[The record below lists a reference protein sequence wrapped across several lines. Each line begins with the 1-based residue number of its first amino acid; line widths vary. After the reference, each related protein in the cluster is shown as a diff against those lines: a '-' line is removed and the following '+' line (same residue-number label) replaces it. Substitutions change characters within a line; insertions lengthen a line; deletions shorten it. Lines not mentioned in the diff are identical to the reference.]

1 MAAPDAK
8 DHVIREGEEFLDSP
22 VERWNANVRAIR
34 LVKDLEEEGRA
45 ATHAEQEVLGEYS
58 GFGGSYFEQAF
69 SPGGAREPAWERRR
83 QELEDLV
90 TADELEAIRVS
101 RKNAFYTSPE
111 IIDSMWDTLEGMG
124 VDRLGELRVLEPS
137 AGSGRFLGMQP
148 ASLTAKSERT
158 AVELDS
164 LTARMLKH
172 LYPKTRVYHSGFEA
186 APIQDDYY
194 DVAISNVPFGD
205 VQVFDREYSTTGR
218 KYLTNAVHN
227 YFFAKTLDKLR
238 PGGVLA
244 FITSHYTMDAAS
256 NRPVRKYLADRAD
269 LLGAVRLPKEALP
282 GTEVVTDII
291 YMRKRDPDDG
301 PGDDSWIETET
312 LELPTENYSDRY
324 YGRNRITVNSYFVD
338 NPDRVLGDHSQ
349 EGSMYSDREY
359 TVTKNPDRPFME
371 GLTQF
376 AGEMKRTASI
386 EVPRDRASR
395 PTAPV
400 PEAGKGEGRYV
411 VDRGTLKL
419 DVDGKK
425 SAHGLSKP
433 NATRVKDLVGL
444 RETARELID
453 LESSAASDPDQVDG
467 TRDALLDKY
476 TDYINKHKQ
485 AVNTKANYDLLGHD
499 ADGHLL
505 FALETYDKES
515 ECWQAADIM
524 YKRVVGAAP
533 VQRAS
538 SAADAMAISL
548 NESGTLNFE
557 RMARMLGRSTDEVR
571 EELANDG
578 LIFRTAD
585 GSAWVPAPEYLTG
598 NVREKLKRARLAA
611 TVDPSYRNNINA
623 LETVQPERVP
633 AEDIRAT
640 LGAPWIPAEVV
651 NEWVTSAFQPHN
663 YGDERDYFTYTPQ
676 SESFITQEEDKHGRW
691 QSKQKN
697 KSGQGGGWTV
707 NDRIFANYAMMHS
720 TMGTERMSADKI
732 LLKVLEGSPIQVK
745 KKGTPDPEATA
756 AAQQK
761 ADQMRQSFADW
772 VWTDP
777 DRTRHLEDIYNDT
790 HNAHRPRIFD
800 GSHQTLPGMAAE
812 WQRQLKKHQR
822 DAIYRVVNDGTTLL
836 AHEVGF
842 GKTASMVASAMERKR
857 LGLANKPLFVVPK
870 ATREQFADE
879 FMEIYPGARILV
891 AGDTDFQ
898 SGNRER
904 FLSRIATGDW
914 DGVIVS
920 GEQFSAI
927 PLLPETEAK
936 WLRKQ
941 RDDLEAALVDVDTS
955 SAGGR
960 RAQNDITTRI
970 RNYET
975 RLRYL
980 VAKMQDRSDD
990 VLAFEQL
997 GVDQLYVDE
1006 ADRYKNL
1013 PYTTRMGGVKGL
1025 PQTESQRAWDMY
1037 MKIRHLQ
1044 EKHGEKPDGRF
1055 AKGGVVFATGTPV
1068 ANTIAEAYT
1077 MMRYLQPGEMK
1088 RRGLESFDAWAQ
1100 TYGLI
1105 KTGIEVTPAGKY
1117 KPTQRFSRFV
1127 NLPELGVLFQHVAD
1141 IRVASEVPEM
1151 VAAQPL
1157 LIGDDNQQGDRV
1169 IKVAPTHRDLQD
1181 YMRTLVKRVNKLGQ
1195 VDPREDNML
1204 KISNDARKA
1213 ALDVRM
1219 VNPDADYNPSGKI
1232 AIAAANIAEIHDR
1245 ETPRKGVQLVFLD
1258 LGTPKAND
1266 KPKDTDT
1273 GVSAAHMDE
1282 EILTGEE
1289 QELLTNVYAS
1299 IRSELVGRGVNE
1311 DEIAFIHDYKT
1322 PAQRESLFEDVR
1334 AGEVRVLVGSTEK
1347 IGVGVNVQDRAAAAH
1362 HIDVPW
1368 RPRDLEQREG
1378 RIIRQG
1384 NKVYG
1389 PVIDKETEAR
1399 ISPGRGVHIFL
1410 YVQQGSFDN
1419 FMWNAIEEKARGIK
1433 ALMKRDQPHRE
1444 MDDIDPFVISAAEAK
1459 ALASG
1464 NPLAMRSIELE
1475 QEIFQGQLGRA
1486 AHRKQVATAR
1496 GQVGELDRALSLWR
1510 AAVPRQAADAEYVES
1525 LDPDAP
1531 FAATMGRTEYDER
1544 PDASKALEQS
1554 LRAVPYDPA
1563 GDAVPIGRFKGFE
1576 VFGLN
1581 TDRGYQVRVSRPDSE
1596 QTYTSAPVERGALSA
1611 TGVMRRLDNL
1621 VKGIPKRAQETAAK
1635 LEEGERS
1642 YQLYGEQVNV
1652 PFTGADKLAFQER
1665 QLRVIK
1671 ARLAEKP
1678 DMLLP
1683 GDDYEMNV
1691 MQPWAEGL
1699 ETGGD
1704 ATVVIDRQGNAGGAT
1719 VLNDRETTDAGP
1731 VTLQDAVEAMV
1742 GADAADTPE
1751 EVAEVLRAEL
1761 ANPATPDALKTRNT
1775 AEPVDATAAR
1785 EERIAE
1791 IEAERMGARAM
1802 FRQGI
1807 VTEFQYE
1814 TMLEKLDLEMQRLE
1828 APPPVASQIDAAD
1841 APASTSPARNMRAEE
1856 LEIAASLQA
1865 SLAAGNEDERAHWEQ
1880 EARNAL
1886 ERLNALR
1893 AEAGMDQT
1901 SIPGV
1906 EPLPAAAREPVQSD
1920 DVPPPAPDPETEAE
1934 LIGRKRRDAPIPP
1947 DMPMNVQV
1955 LGPPNPEIQA
1965 VLEEE
1970 GRTVMRPARPNTPT
1984 SDETAQVLLR
1994 LLNENAEF
2002 RNVLST
2008 NTNVDNIL
2016 LHTQQMIMGMPE
2028 GSLRSEER
2036 DMLAKYKSDGQ
2047 YRIWVNRELIPDI
2060 EARAGRPLPAD
2071 MSDTRPHAEL
2081 ADKANKMATLL
2092 SAHVAQ
2098 NKALQN
2104 AIAHSDQRNID
2115 IEFENAV
2122 QDATGDLLME
2132 TTTTKPLEYRQSIAE
2147 VHNLFSQSP
2156 EFKAAVMDAIG
2167 RPTPR
2172 ERAEHAAE
2180 QNSDNMVE
2188 IETQRAV
2195 ANALFAEGTISEDM
2209 RDLAS
2214 MDLDDEERRTRAAH
2228 AAGPSDPKVE
2238 RALEMMV
2245 AKDMLSS
2252 DGLRPGSIT
2261 RVTLESLTPAEVDA
2275 YMMLLEQPDSDFG
2288 ELANFLVGRN
2298 RQAVMARLSTPP
2310 EVGQDDDEATA
2321 AAAAEP
2327 NESRVRKP
2335 SADEMLELAETKGE
2349 VIAITGPDSLM
2360 ERMMEEG
2367 EERRQHAFQTT
2378 FPGEKNAPEP
2388 QLRPAGEKPTA
2399 SPSPDITSNEEVE
2412 ALKASTKAAF
2422 GLEFDAREVE
2432 KEIAETAEAERQNIM
2447 KAGEEA
2453 RAAAVASSPELEPA
2467 RETEPT
2473 ATQAAAAEPAAEPE
2487 TEPKS
2492 TEDRSLAR
2500 SEWATHRLAE
2510 IREHLEHGNDVY
2522 LSTYTHHTRITP
2534 KTLGRWE
2541 SGDRPLLKVGAD
2553 GALLMWEGGRYVDAS
2568 GSKMTAMGTPLD
2580 QPSPQVVEKQQKR
2593 VETWDRD
2600 LADVADQTLKGNLT
2614 RLRKMPEEE
2623 FPSGEKARI
2632 LAKWESELNRRTE
2645 ASVAAKVE
2653 HEDSKPKPASRR
2665 RPRKVEAKPEQPDA
2679 PPEASIEPDK
2689 PKRRSRTKPK
2699 PPSPDIEEIRELKVA
2714 VRPTRPKSAQSTPRR
2729 TRARPPTPTVEVVP
2743 LADAAVAAAGD
2754 VLAVAA
2760 TAVAPAVVT
2769 PSTRRRTTRTSK
2781 PKPTTTKP
2789 KSKAKPK
2796 RQSRADI
2803 IKAATTGALGKRN
2816 TRGKQH
2822 PWLSPSEAKSGK
2834 KK

>member
-1 MAAPDAK
+1 MAAPSAK

-22 VERWNANVRAIR
+22 VERWNANIRAIR
-34 LVKDLEEEGRA
+34 LVKDLEEEGRTA
-45 ATHAEQEVLGEYS
+45 APAEQEVLGQYS
-58 GFGGSYFEQAF
+58 GFGGSFFEQAF
-69 SPGGAREPAWERRR
+69 HPDGAREPAWQRRR
-83 QELEDLV
+83 EELEDLV

-111 IIDSMWDTLEGMG
+111 IIDNMWDTLEGMG

-148 ASLTAKSERT
+148 AGLTAKSERT

-164 LTARMLKH
+164 LTAQLLKH

-186 APIQDDYY
+186 APIPDDYY

-205 VQVFDREYSTTGR
+205 VRIFDREYASTGR

-244 FITSHYTMDAAS
+244 FITSRYTMDAPT
-256 NRPVRKYLADRAD
+256 NKPVRKYLADRAD
-269 LLGAVRLPKEALP
+269 LLGAVRLPKDALP

-291 YMRKRDPDDG
+291 YMRKRDSDDG

-312 LELPTENYSDRY
+312 LELPTDNYSDRY

-359 TVTKNPDRPFME
+359 TVTKNPDEPFMQ

-376 AGEMKRTASI
+376 AGEMKRTARI

-395 PTAPV
+395 PAAPV
-400 PEAGKGEGRYV
+400 PKAGKGEGRYV

-425 SAHGLSKP
+425 SAHDLSKP
-433 NATRVKDLVGL
+433 NAARVKDLVGL
-444 RETARELID
+444 RDTARELID
-453 LESSAASDPDQVDG
+453 LEVSAASDPDQVDG

-476 TDYINKHKQ
+476 SDYINKHKQ

-499 ADGHLL
+499 ADGNLL

-611 TVDPSYRNNINA
+611 TVDPSYRNNVSA

-651 NEWVTSAFQPHN
+651 NEWVTWEFWPHN

-697 KSGQGGGWTV
+697 QSGQGGGWTV
-707 NDRIFANYAMMHS
+707 NDRILANYAMMHS
-720 TMGTERMSADKI
+720 AMGTERMSADKI

-761 ADQMRQSFADW
+761 ADQLRQSFADW

-822 DAIYRVVNDGTTLL
+822 DAIYRVVTDGTTLL

-842 GKTASMVASAMERKR
+842 GKTASMAASAMERKR

-870 ATREQFADE
+870 VTREQFADE

-920 GEQFSAI
+920 GEQFSSI
-927 PLLPETEAK
+927 PLLPETESK

-941 RDDLEAALVDVDTS
+941 RDELEAALLDMDTTT
-955 SAGGR
+955 AGGR

-970 RNYET
+970 DNYET
-975 RLRYL
+975 RLKYL
-980 VAKMQDRSDD
+980 VAQMQDRSDD

-997 GVDQLYVDE
+997 GVDQLYIDE

-1105 KTGIEVTPAGKY
+1105 RTGIEVTPAGKY

-1127 NLPELGVLFQHVAD
+1127 NLPELGVLFQNVAD

-1151 VAAQPL
+1151 VAAQPV
-1157 LIGDDNQQGDRV
+1157 LIGDDNQKGDRV
-1169 IKVAPTHRDLQD
+1169 IKVAPMHPDLQE
-1181 YMRTLVKRVNKLGQ
+1181 YMTQLVARVNKLGV
-1195 VDPREDNML
+1195 VDPRVDNML

-1219 VNPDADYNPSGKI
+1219 VNPDADYNPNGKI

-1245 ETPRKGVQLVFLD
+1245 ETPQKGVQLVFLD

-1266 KPKDTDT
+1266 GPKDTDT

-1322 PAQRESLFEDVR
+1322 PAQREALFEDVR
-1334 AGEVRVLVGSTEK
+1334 AGEVRVLIGSTEK

-1399 ISPGRGVHIFL
+1399 ISPGRGVQIFY
-1410 YVQQGSFDN
+1410 YVQQASFDN

-1464 NPLAMRSIELE
+1464 DPLAMRSIELE
-1475 QEIFQGQLGRA
+1475 QEIFQSQLGRA

-1544 PDASKALEQS
+1544 PDASKALEES

-1563 GDAVPIGRFKGFE
+1563 GGAVPLGRFKGFE

-1581 TDRGYQVRVSRPDSE
+1581 TDRGYQVRGTRPDSE

-1621 VKGIPKRAQETAAK
+1621 IKGIPKRAQETAAK

-1683 GDDYEMNV
+1683 SDDYEMNV

-1699 ETGGD
+1699 GTGDG
-1704 ATVVIDRQGNAGGAT
+1704 ATGVIDRHGRAGGAT

-1761 ANPATPDALKTRNT
+1761 AKPATPDALKTRNT

-1807 VTEFQYE
+1807 ITEFQHE
-1814 TMLEKLDLEMQRLE
+1814 TMLENLDMEMLRLE

-1841 APASTSPARNMRAEE
+1841 APPPSTAAAPASTSPARNLRGEE

-1893 AEAGMDQT
+1893 AQAGVDPTFM
-1901 SIPGV
+1901 PGV
-1906 EPLPAAAREPVQSD
+1906 EPLPIAAPAREGAPED
-1920 DVPPPAPDPETEAE
+1920 DVPPPTPAPETEAE
-1934 LIGRKRRDAPIPP
+1934 RMGRERRDALKPP

-1955 LGPPNPEIQA
+1955 PGPPNPEIEA
-1965 VLEEE
+1965 MLDED
-1970 GRTVMRPARPNTPT
+1970 GHTVMRPARPKTPT

-2002 RNVLST
+2002 RSVLSA
-2008 NTNVDNIL
+2008 NTNVDNIM
-2016 LHTQQMIMGMPE
+2016 LHAHQIIMGIPE
-2028 GSLRSEER
+2028 GSLLSEER
-2036 DMLAKYKSDGQ
+2036 DMLAKYKIDAQ
-2047 YRIWVNRELIPDI
+2047 YRIWVNREMLPDI
-2060 EARAGRPLPAD
+2060 EARAGQPLPANKP
-2071 MSDTRPHAEL
+2071 DTRPHAEL
-2081 ADKANKMATLL
+2081 ADKANQMATLL
-2092 SAHVAQ
+2092 ADHVAQ
-2098 NKALQN
+2098 NKTLQN
-2104 AIAHSDQRNID
+2104 AIAHSDQQNID

-2122 QDATGDLLME
+2122 QDAAGALLME
-2132 TTTTKPLEYRQSIAE
+2132 TTTTRPLEYRQSIAE

-2172 ERAEHAAE
+2172 KRAEHAAE
-2180 QNSDNMVE
+2180 
-2188 IETQRAV
+2188 
-2195 ANALFAEGTISEDM
+2195 
-2209 RDLAS
+2209 
-2214 MDLDDEERRTRAAH
+2214 
-2228 AAGPSDPKVE
+2228 PKPE
-2238 RALEMMV
+2238 A
-2245 AKDMLSS
+2245 DS
-2252 DGLRPGSIT
+2252 
-2261 RVTLESLTPAEVDA
+2261 PA
-2275 YMMLLEQPDSDFG
+2275 
-2288 ELANFLVGRN
+2288 
-2298 RQAVMARLSTPP
+2298 PP
-2310 EVGQDDDEATA
+2310 EMEQDDDEPTAATA
-2321 AAAAEP
+2321 AEP
-2327 NESRVRKP
+2327 IVTHVRKP
-2335 SADEMLELAETKGE
+2335 TAGEMLERAQETGK
-2349 VIAITGPDSLM
+2349 VIALTGPESVM
-2360 ERMMEEG
+2360 ERIA
-2367 EERRQHAFQTT
+2367 EEREERSEHASQTAVSE
-2378 FPGEKNAPEP
+2378 EKTAPEP
-2388 QLRPAGEKPTA
+2388 EQLAAGEKPTA
-2399 SPSPDITSNEEVE
+2399 TPSPDIMSNEEVE
-2412 ALKASTKAAF
+2412 ALKASAKAAF
-2422 GLEFDAREVE
+2422 GLEFDVQEVE
-2432 KEIAETAEAERQNIM
+2432 KEIAGKAEAERQDMASRKRFLIEHPPDRTGNRDYDLVVNTMQSVGTKEPPRGEGHMLTEEQAAEARERLPEWATLHEYTPATARRLTRERNKAIREAKQPVEASM
-2447 KAGEEA
+2447 KVGEEA
-2453 RAAAVASSPELEPA
+2453 RAAAVASPPELEPA

-2473 ATQAAAAEPAAEPE
+2473 ATQAAAAEAAAEPE
-2487 TEPKS
+2487 SEPKS
-2492 TEDRSLAR
+2492 TEDRRRAR
-2500 SEWATHRLAE
+2500 SEWATRRLAE

-2534 KTLGRWE
+2534 KTWGRWE

-2568 GSKMTAMGTPLD
+2568 RSKMTAMGTPLD

-2600 LADVADQTLKGNLT
+2600 LADVADRTLKGNLT

-2632 LAKWESELNRRTE
+2632 LAKWESESNRRTE
-2645 ASVAAKVE
+2645 AAVAAKVE
-2653 HEDSKPKPASRR
+2653 REDNKPKPAPRR
-2665 RPRKVEAKPEQPDA
+2665 RPRKVEEKPEQPAA
-2679 PPEASIEPDK
+2679 PPETSIEPDK
-2689 PKRRSRTKPK
+2689 PKRRTMPK
-2699 PPSPDIEEIRELKVA
+2699 SPAASAPDLEESMELKVA
-2714 VRPTRPKSAQSTPRR
+2714 VRPTTPSTAQSRQRR
-2729 TRARPPTPTVEVVP
+2729 TRGRPPTPTVEAVP
-2743 LADAAVAAAGD
+2743 LADAAGD

-2789 KSKAKPK
+2789 NSKAKPK
-2796 RQSRADI
+2796 RPSRADI
-2803 IKAATTGALGKRN
+2803 IKAATTGALGKRK
-2816 TRGKQH
+2816 TRGKKQH